1 MLATLLG
8 TAVALLVMAGLLAPL
23 ENWFPVSPAR
33 PRARAVAACAAF
45 FAFNT
50 VLMQLVG
57 APVLEALEEQFTA
70 VESPSWARLL
80 AVLVLSDVAGYWMH
94 RAMHRVPVLWRLHS
108 VHHAPTEL
116 HWFEAWRQHPLDFLM
131 HGLAVGLPGAVLGAS
146 LAEIASVVLMRKVF
160 TAFLHANVRWRFG
173 PLEWV
178 LATPLFHRVH
188 HSADPSDYDRNFA
201 GTFAW
206 VDVLFGTHRHARE
219 FPRALGLEPPP
230 GAPAQALAPQPS
242 EWLSP
247 HSGPEPRISSGPHGL
262 RRLQEPHS

>member
-8 TAVALLVMAGLLAPL
+8 TAVSLLVMAGLLAPL
-23 ENWFPVSPAR
+23 ESWFPVAPTR
-33 PRARAVAACAAF
+33 PRVRALAACVAL

-50 VLMQLVG
+50 ALVQLVG
-57 APVLEALEEQFTA
+57 APVLEALEERFAA
-70 VESPSWARLL
+70 VEPPSWARLL

-131 HGLAVGLPGAVLGAS
+131 HGIAVGVPGAVLGAS
-146 LAEIASVVLMRKVF
+146 LAEIASVVLIRKVF

-178 LATPLFHRVH
+178 LATPVFHWVH
-188 HSADPSDYDRNFA
+188 HSADPRDHDSNFA

-206 VDVLFGTHRHARE
+206 VDVLFGTHRSARE
-219 FPRALGLEPPP
+219 FPQAVGLEPPP
-230 GAPAQALAPQPS
+230 GALAPAPAFQPP
-242 EWLSP
+242 ERLSR
-247 HSGPEPRISSGPHGL
+247 HSDPEPRISSGSHGL
-262 RRLQEPHS
+262 RRLEEPHP

>member
-1 MLATLLG
+1 MLAMLLG

-23 ENWFPVSPAR
+23 ENWFPVAPSR
-33 PRARAVAACAAF
+33 PQARAVVACVALF
-45 FAFNT
+45 FFNT

-57 APVLEALEEQFTA
+57 APVLEGLEAQFA
-70 VESPSWARLL
+70 IVESPSWARLL

-131 HGLAVGLPGAVLGAS
+131 HGIAVGVPGAVLGAS
-146 LAEIASVVLMRKVF
+146 LAEIASVVLIRKVF

-188 HSADPSDYDRNFA
+188 HSADPRDYDRNFA

-206 VDVLFGTHRHARE
+206 VDVLFRTHRPAHE
-219 FPRALGLEPPP
+219 FPRSLGLEPPP
-230 GAPAQALAPQPS
+230 VSRHFSL
-242 EWLSP
+242 
-247 HSGPEPRISSGPHGL
+247 EPRISSGPHGL
-262 RRLQEPHS
+262 RRLEEPHP